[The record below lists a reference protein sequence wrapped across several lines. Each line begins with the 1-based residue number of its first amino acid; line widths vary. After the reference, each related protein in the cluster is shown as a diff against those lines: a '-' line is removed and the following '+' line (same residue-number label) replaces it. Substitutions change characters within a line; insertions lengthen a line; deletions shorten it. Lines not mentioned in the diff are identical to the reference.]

1 MAAVPDKAE
10 ESITM
15 NPVKRGKTADPSEFS
30 KSSFALAS
38 AATIDAFASSTP
50 NTRQARPPAPL

>member
-1 MAAVPDKAE
+1 
-10 ESITM
+10 M
-15 NPVKRGKTADPSEFS
+15 NPVRRGKTADPSEFS

-50 NTRQARPPAPL
+50 NTRQARPPAQL